1 MMKSLIRVSAALATT
16 LCISGALA
24 QAPNYPSRA
33 IRMIVPFAPGGG
45 SDIVARLIGVEM
57 NKGLG
62 QPVVIDNRAGAGS
75 TLGTDLT
82 AKAPPDGYTIVL
94 NNIGLAFNAT
104 LYPKLPYDTLKDLA
118 PVSLVATQPNLF
130 VVHPSLP
137 VKSVAEFLKL
147 ARARPGQIT
156 YASGGVGSGS
166 HLAAELL
173 ILLTKVNLI
182 HVPYKGTGPAV
193 VDLLGGQV
201 QMMIS
206 TMASALPH
214 AKAGKLRAL
223 GVTSAA
229 RSPAAPDIPT
239 MIEAGVPGFEF
250 STWYA
255 VLAPASTPKP
265 VIQRLNAEL
274 TRISKLPEIAEKY
287 SVQGLD
293 PLSSTPEAFG
303 DYLKTEVDKWGKVVK
318 ATGAR
323 AE

>member
-1 MMKSLIRVSAALATT
+1 MKTTIRAATALAAT
-16 LCISGALA
+16 LCIANALA
-24 QAPNYPSRA
+24 QTPAYPTRA

-45 SDIVARLIGVEM
+45 SDIVARLIGVEL

-118 PVSLVATQPNLF
+118 PIGLVATQPNLF

-137 VKSVAEFLKL
+137 AKSVAEFLKL

-173 ILLTKVNLI
+173 ILLTKVDLI
-182 HVPYKGTGPAV
+182 HVPYKGTGPAIT
-193 VDLLGGQV
+193 DLLGGQV
-201 QMMIS
+201 QMMVS

-223 GVTSAA
+223 GVTSGA
-229 RSPAAPDIPT
+229 RSPAAPTIPT

-250 STWYA
+250 TTWYA
-255 VLAPASTPKP
+255 MLAPAGTPRP
-265 VIQRLNAEL
+265 VIQKLNAEL
-274 TRISKLPEIAEKY
+274 ARIAKLPEIAEKY
-287 SVQGLD
+287 STQGLD

-303 DYLKTEVDKWGKVVK
+303 EYLKTEVDKWGKVVK

>member
-1 MMKSLIRVSAALATT
+1 MMKNLIRVSTALAAT
-16 LCISGALA
+16 LCITGALA
-24 QAPNYPSRA
+24 QAPNYPTRA

-239 MIEAGVPGFEF
+239 MIEAGVRGACARQHAETRHPATERRTDAHLEAARDRGEIFRAGPG
-250 STWYA
+250 
-255 VLAPASTPKP
+255 P
-265 VIQRLNAEL
+265 VVFHARGVWG
-274 TRISKLPEIAEKY
+274 LP
-287 SVQGLD
+287 
-293 PLSSTPEAFG
+293 
-303 DYLKTEVDKWGKVVK
+303 
-318 ATGAR
+318 
-323 AE
+323 

>member
-1 MMKSLIRVSAALATT
+1 MKNLIRSALVAAGA
-16 LCISGALA
+16 LCITCVHA

-45 SDIVARLIGVEM
+45 SDIVARLIGVELS
-57 NKGLG
+57 KGLG

-104 LYPKLPYDTLKDLA
+104 LYQKLPYDTLKDLA
-118 PVSLVATQPNLF
+118 PISLVATQPNLF

-182 HVPYKGTGPAV
+182 HVPYQGTGPAV

-201 QMMIS
+201 QMMVS

-229 RSPAAPDIPT
+229 RSPAAPEVPT

-250 STWYA
+250 TTWYA
-255 VLAPASTPKP
+255 MLAPAGTPRP
-265 VIQRLNAEL
+265 IIQKLNAEL
-274 TRISKLPEIAEKY
+274 ARISKVPDIADKF
-287 SVQGLD
+287 STQGLD

-303 DYLKTEVDKWGKVVK
+303 EYLKSEVDKWGKVVK

>member
-1 MMKSLIRVSAALATT
+1 MKTTIRAATALAAT
-16 LCISGALA
+16 LCIANALA
-24 QAPNYPSRA
+24 QAPNYPTRA

-45 SDIVARLIGVEM
+45 SDIVARLIGVEL

-104 LYPKLPYDTLKDLA
+104 LYSKLPYDTLKDLA
-118 PVSLVATQPNLF
+118 PISLVATQPNLF

-166 HLAAELL
+166 HLASELL
-173 ILLTKVNLI
+173 ILLTKVSLI

-193 VDLLGGQV
+193 TDLLGGQV
-201 QMMIS
+201 QMMVS

-229 RSPAAPDIPT
+229 RSPAAPDVPT

-250 STWYA
+250 TTWYA
-255 VLAPASTPKP
+255 MLAPAGTPKP
-265 VIQRLNAEL
+265 VIQKLNAEL
-274 TRISKLPEIAEKY
+274 ARISKLPEIADKF
-287 SVQGLD
+287 STQGLD

-303 DYLKTEVDKWGKVVK
+303 EYLKTEVDKWGKVVK

>member
-1 MMKSLIRVSAALATT
+1 MKTMIRAAVVLAVLLDTA
-16 LCISGALA
+16 GALA
-24 QAPNYPSRA
+24 QAPNYPTRA

-45 SDIVARLIGVEM
+45 SDIVARLIGVEL

-104 LYPKLPYDTLKDLA
+104 LYQKLPYDTLKDLA

-137 VKSVAEFLKL
+137 VKSVVEFLKL

-173 ILLTKVNLI
+173 ILLTKVSLI

-201 QMMIS
+201 QMMVS
-206 TMASALPH
+206 TIASAVPH
-214 AKAGKLRAL
+214 ARANKLRAL
-223 GVTSAA
+223 AVTSTT
-229 RSPAAPDIPT
+229 RSPAAAEVPT
-239 MIEAGVPGFEF
+239 MVEAGVPGFEF
-250 STWYA
+250 TTWYA
-255 VLAPASTPKP
+255 VLAPAGTPRP

-274 TRISKLPEIAEKY
+274 ARISRLPEIAEKY

-303 DYLKTEVDKWGKVVK
+303 EYLRAEVEKWGKVVK